1 MILTGDQP
9 DYLPYIGFF
18 HKMMN
23 CDLYM
28 IVDHVQF
35 SKKSFQNRN
44 RIRSSS
50 GEIMLTVPVLTKGK
64 FEQAI
69 NEVVINNQVNWQKK
83 HEKAIFLNYKKA
95 KYYDDY
101 KDFFEDIF
109 SKKWEKL
116 IDLNEYIIRF
126 ISKKLEIDVELLK
139 SSNYNFKGKKTELL
153 IEMCNATNA
162 DFYLSGEGGRNY
174 VDEKKF
180 EESNL
185 TNLFTNFIHPSY
197 EQLFETFLPR
207 MSVIDLL
214 LNYDIQSSK
223 SIIKNSGKI
232 GK

>member
-1 MILTGDQP
+1 LILTGDQP

-50 GEIMLTVPVLTKGK
+50 GEIMLTVPVFTKGK
-64 FEQAI
+64 FEQSI
-69 NEVVINNQVNWQKK
+69 DEVLIDNEISWQKK
-83 HEKAIFLNYKKA
+83 HQKTIFLNYKKSS
-95 KYYDDY
+95 YYDDY

-109 SKKWEKL
+109 SQKWEKL
-116 IDLNEYIIRF
+116 IDLNEYVIRF
-126 ISKKLEIDVELLK
+126 LSKKLEINVNILK
-139 SSNYNFKGKKTELL
+139 SSTYNFKGKKTDLL

-162 DFYLSGEGGRNY
+162 DFYLSGEGGKNY
-174 VDEKKF
+174 VDDKKF
-180 EESNL
+180 EEHSL
-185 TNLFTNFIHPSY
+185 TNLYTNFIHPTYKQKSKS
-197 EQLFETFLPR
+197 FLPR

-214 LNYDIQSSK
+214 LNNEIKLSK
-223 SIIKNSGKI
+223 SIIQKSGKI

>member
-1 MILTGDQP
+1 
-9 DYLPYIGFF
+9 
-18 HKMMN
+18 MMN

-64 FEQAI
+64 FEQPI
-69 NEVVINNQVNWQKK
+69 NEVLINNNTNWQKK
-83 HEKAIFLNYKKA
+83 HKKSIFLNYKKSP
-95 KYYDDY
+95 YYDEY

-116 IDLNEYIIRF
+116 IELNEYIIRF
-126 ISKKLEIDVELLK
+126 LSKKLDIQIDILK
-139 SSNYNFKGKKTELL
+139 SSDYNFKGKKTDLL
-153 IEMCNATNA
+153 IEMCKNTKAN
-162 DFYLSGEGGRNY
+162 FYLSGEGGRNY
-174 VDEKKF
+174 VDEQKF
-180 EESNL
+180 NDNNL
-185 TNLFTNFIHPSY
+185 TNLFTNFVHPSY
-197 EQLFETFLPR
+197 TQLFVPFLPK

-214 LNYDIQSSK
+214 LNHDIKFCISL
-223 SIIKNSGKI
+223 IKNSGKI